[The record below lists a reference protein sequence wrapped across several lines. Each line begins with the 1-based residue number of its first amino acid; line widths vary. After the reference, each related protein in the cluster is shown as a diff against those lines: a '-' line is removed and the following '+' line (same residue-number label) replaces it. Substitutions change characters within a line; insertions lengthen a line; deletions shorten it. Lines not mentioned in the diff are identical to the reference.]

1 MEPLYLFVVQNIK
14 TVLVRSDG
22 IGLYIGEEGG
32 IVVEQQR
39 ILESAKQLEAQ
50 LIAWR
55 RDFHQHPELGYEEVR
70 TSGIVADHLRAL
82 GLETRTGLGG
92 TGVVGLLRG
101 DRPGPT
107 MLLRADM
114 DALPIPDAKSVAYR
128 STVEGKA
135 HLCGHDAHTAML
147 MGAAK
152 LLAERGL
159 HRGNIKFMFQPAE
172 EGGAG
177 ADAMIRDGL
186 LEDPKV
192 DAAAALHVSPMFPVG
207 RTAAAK
213 GPAWAATNPLR
224 IKIIGKGG
232 HAASP
237 HQTVDSIAV
246 AAQVIT
252 ALQHIASRQVD
263 PLDSVVVTIGKI
275 AGGYASNVI
284 APEVELTGTVRTL
297 NPQLR
302 ERMKEKIETVVRGV
316 TDAFGA
322 AYELEL
328 KDGYPVVVNDAAL
341 HDLYAKTC
349 EDVLGAG
356 SWEEIRPT
364 MGGEDFAY
372 VARQVP
378 AVMFRL
384 GTRGGE
390 ETSYALHHPSFDL
403 DESALPLGAAMLASV
418 AINYLECGD
427 ESSC

>member
-1 MEPLYLFVVQNIK
+1 MK
-14 TVLVRSDG
+14 
-22 IGLYIGEEGG
+22 
-32 IVVEQQR
+32 QQR
-39 ILESAKQLEAQ
+39 ILESAKRLEAQ
-50 LIAWR
+50 MIAWR

-70 TSGIVADHLRAL
+70 TSGIVANHLRSL
-82 GLETRTGLGG
+82 GLETRTGVGG

-101 DRPGPT
+101 DHPGPT
-107 MLLRADM
+107 ILLRADM
-114 DALPIPDAKSVAYR
+114 DALPIPDAKSVSYR

-147 MGAAK
+147 MGAAQ

-159 HRGNIKFMFQPAE
+159 HRGNVKFMFQPAE

-192 DAAAALHVSPMFPVG
+192 DAAAALHVTPLMSVG
-207 RTAAAK
+207 HVGAAR
-213 GPAWAATNPLR
+213 GSAWAATNPLK

-232 HAASP
+232 HAAGP
-237 HQTVDSIAV
+237 HHTVDAIAV
-246 AAQVIT
+246 AAQVVT

-263 PLDSVVVTIGKI
+263 PLDPVVVTIAKI
-275 AGGYASNVI
+275 NGGFAYNAI
-284 APEVELTGTVRTL
+284 APEVELGGTVRTL

-302 ERMKEKIETVVRGV
+302 EVMKEKIEKIVKGV

-322 AYELEL
+322 SYELEL
-328 KDGYPVVVNDAAL
+328 KDGYPVVVNDDAMF
-341 HDLYAKTC
+341 DLFTATC
-349 EDVLGAG
+349 EEVLGSNG
-356 SWEEIRPT
+356 MEGVRPT

-384 GTRGGE
+384 GTRSGE
-390 ETSYALHHPSFDL
+390 ETSYSLHHPSFDL
-403 DESALPLGAAMLASV
+403 DESAMPLGTAMLATL
-418 AINYLECGD
+418 AINYLERG
-427 ESSC
+427 EN